1 MYEINN
7 LRKMRIYMVC
17 VLNTTLSRSNNQN
30 SVNSITKFRDVLA
43 IKKYNLSNSVL
54 GVGT

>member
-1 MYEINN
+1 MYEIKN

-30 SVNSITKFRDVLA
+30 SINSITKCRDVLA
-43 IKKYNLSNSVL
+43 IKKYHLSNSEL
-54 GVGT
+54 GFGT